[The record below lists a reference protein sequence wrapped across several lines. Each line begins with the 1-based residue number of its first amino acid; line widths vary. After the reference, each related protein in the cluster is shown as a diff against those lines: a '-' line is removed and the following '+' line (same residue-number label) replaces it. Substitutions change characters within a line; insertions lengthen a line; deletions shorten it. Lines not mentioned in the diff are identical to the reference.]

1 MKKSIIDYPEFCD
14 ALRNNE
20 IVFLFGTGISSSLTG
35 KLYGWYKWIVDGI
48 DRLKDLE
55 IAQTLKEK
63 LQKDSS
69 TDNMIFVVGEVI
81 RQAKEDG
88 VYDDWMKNSFEKIR
102 LPMKNWLGH

>member
-35 KLYGWYKWIVDGI
+35 KLYSWYKWIVDGI

-63 LQKDSS
+63 LQKDFF
-69 TDNMIFVVGEVI
+69 D
-81 RQAKEDG
+81 RQ
-88 VYDDWMKNSFEKIR
+88 YDFCCW
-102 LPMKNWLGH
+102 